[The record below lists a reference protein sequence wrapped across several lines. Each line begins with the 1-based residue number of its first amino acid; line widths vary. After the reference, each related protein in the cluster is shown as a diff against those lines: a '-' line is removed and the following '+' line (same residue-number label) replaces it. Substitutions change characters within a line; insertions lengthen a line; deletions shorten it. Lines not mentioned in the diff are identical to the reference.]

1 MPLDV
6 LTALPLEVLQLAHDT
21 NVPHQETRSGG
32 GGGGVSVV
40 LVVVGVVVTL
50 ALVGSLVWLKE
61 RMRRL
66 DEEQAGGEQ
75 ASAGAE
81 GAG

>member
-1 MPLDV
+1 MPLDL
-6 LTALPLEVLQLAHDT
+6 LTAIPLDALQLAHDT

-32 GGGGVSVV
+32 GGGGVNVI
-40 LVVVGVVVTL
+40 LIVVGAVVTL
-50 ALVGSLVWLKE
+50 ALVGSLIWLKG

-66 DEEQAGGEQ
+66 DEQQASGEQ
-75 ASAGAE
+75 GSPGAE